1 MNQFYSE
8 SQQHRLDTILKIPE
22 RDSLFTEFA
31 SQRYLLLAAL
41 DFPAAPGLFDRDA
54 VHDLPSY
61 GVSTADRAVLADKM
75 TDSIF
80 AAAGVGDPVA
90 RTMLDF
96 SGVEAGWSEPANP
109 VTETDSDAVKF
120 AEDFFP
126 VEADLAPIELDEID
140 DSIRIIEGAL
150 AVAALIR
157 AYSDAE
163 YEDEEYEVADP
174 SIWAE
179 PEAPKV
185 LFL

>member
-1 MNQFYSE
+1 MSQSYSE
-8 SQQHRLDTILKIPE
+8 SQLGRIDTIFNAAE
-22 RDSLFTEFA
+22 RDSVFTEFA

-41 DFPAAPGLFDRDA
+41 DFPAAPGLFDRSA
-54 VHDLPSY
+54 VRDLPSY
-61 GVSTADRAVLADKM
+61 GVCTTDLPALADKM
-75 TDSIF
+75 TDSIY

-96 SGVEAGWSEPANP
+96 SGVEAGWSERANP
-109 VTETDSDAVKF
+109 IVETDVEAVEF
-120 AEDFFP
+120 AEEFFP
-126 VEADLAPIELDEID
+126 VEADLAPVEVDEID

-150 AVAALIR
+150 AVAAVMQTG
-157 AYSDAE
+157 A
-163 YEDEEYEVADP
+163 DEEYEVADP